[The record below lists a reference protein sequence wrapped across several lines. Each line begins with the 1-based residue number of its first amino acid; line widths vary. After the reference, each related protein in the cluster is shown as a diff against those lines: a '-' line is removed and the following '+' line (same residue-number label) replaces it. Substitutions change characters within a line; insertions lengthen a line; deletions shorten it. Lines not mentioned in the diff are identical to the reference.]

1 MTRRDFLATAGV
13 ALQRSTPPPNLVI
26 ILCDDLG
33 YGDLASYGGAHKTPN
48 LDSFAREGMRFT
60 HYISANPVCSPSRAA
75 LLTGRYPTRVGVP
88 RVLGPLDTTGLNL
101 DETTLAQS
109 LKARSYKTACIGK
122 WHLGRPTEYMPA
134 NRGFDEYFGI
144 PYSNDMKPRVLM
156 RNLEV
161 IEDETD
167 VNLLTKRYTER
178 AVDFIE
184 RSKGAPF
191 FLYLAHTMPHIP
203 LGASPQF
210 RGTSP
215 LGLFGDVIRELDW
228 SVGEIVKT
236 LSRHG
241 LEKNTLVLFTSDNGP
256 WYQGSPGRLRG
267 RKTSTYEGGVRE
279 PFLARMPGRIPAG
292 QVCSNLVSAMD
303 FTPTF
308 LKLSGAPASGKPM
321 DGIDIWPLLSGK
333 EQSLDRDV
341 LLYFDNVHLQCARW
355 GRWKLHVSRYDR
367 GFYSTIAQDTRT
379 NYPLVK
385 PELYDVTLDVD
396 EGCDVAA
403 DHPDIVRHM
412 VARIEELL
420 PGFPEVIQKAWATTK
435 ARKNLET
442 RSGARPRP
450 GK

>member
-1 MTRRDFLATAGV
+1 
-13 ALQRSTPPPNLVI
+13 
-26 ILCDDLG
+26 
-33 YGDLASYGGAHKTPN
+33 
-48 LDSFAREGMRFT
+48 MRFT

-88 RVLGPLDTTGLNL
+88 RVLGPLDTIGLNL

-109 LKARSYKTACIGK
+109 LKARNYNTACIGK
-122 WHLGRPTEYMPA
+122 WHLGRPTRIRPPTRA
-134 NRGFDEYFGI
+134 STNSPGI
-144 PYSNDMKPRVLM
+144 PYRNDMTPRVLM

-184 RSKGAPF
+184 RSKGGPF

-236 LSRHG
+236 LSRNG

-267 RKTSTYEGGVRE
+267 RKTSTFEGGVRE

-292 QVCSNLVSAMD
+292 KVCSSLVSALD
-303 FTPTF
+303 FRAPLFETF
-308 LKLSGAPASGKPM
+308 GRAGLGQADGRHRHLARCLS
-321 DGIDIWPLLSGK
+321 WQ
-333 EQSLDRDV
+333 EQTLDRDV
-341 LLYFDNVHLQCARW
+341 LLRLRQ
-355 GRWKLHVSRYDR
+355 
-367 GFYSTIAQDTRT
+367 RT
-379 NYPLVK
+379 ASAMRALGP
-385 PELYDVTLDVD
+385 
-396 EGCDVAA
+396 
-403 DHPDIVRHM
+403 
-412 VARIEELL
+412 
-420 PGFPEVIQKAWATTK
+420 
-435 ARKNLET
+435 LET
-442 RSGARPRP
+442 ARQPL
-450 GK
+450 